1 MTKLNLEEL
10 IQSLKAE
17 RVRRKIPFETI
28 AKRGGWP
35 NESNVRRLEK
45 PDANPTLRSIQRYAL
60 AIGVELKVTVEAM
73 RVLRVGLPAHPSL
86 FAQDSISQ

>member
-1 MTKLNLEEL
+1 MLLLCSHDASVDAAEPLGVKFAIIMTKLKLEEL
-10 IQSLKAE
+10 ILLLQAE

-45 PDANPTLRSIQRYAL
+45 PDANPTLRTRPDGRTFREA
-60 AIGVELKVTVEAM
+60 GV
-73 RVLRVGLPAHPSL
+73 HPR
-86 FAQDSISQ
+86 